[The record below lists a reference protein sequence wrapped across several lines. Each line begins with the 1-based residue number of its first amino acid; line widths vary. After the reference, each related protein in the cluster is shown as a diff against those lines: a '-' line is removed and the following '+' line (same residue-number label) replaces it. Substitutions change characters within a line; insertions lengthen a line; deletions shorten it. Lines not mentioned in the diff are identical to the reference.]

1 MKTIKILHLF
11 PKLLSLYGE
20 YGNVKVLAST
30 LRKGGWEVI
39 LDSLEEVPSDF
50 AGYNLVY
57 LGSGTEDNLA
67 VAAERMAPM
76 AGAVTSSMQS
86 GTFWL
91 ATGNAMALFGAS
103 LTRGGAEL
111 PALGCF
117 GYKSEIRKERYLGD
131 VLTEADDTGKQSLGF
146 VNTSLV
152 VTGVEHPLLTFK
164 LGADLGNDKRSSAD
178 GVKEAGFLATQL
190 IGPFLVKNPHYLGL
204 VYETITGYAM
214 PVEEEDYIQKAYVVS
229 LKELQSRLEQNN

>member
-39 LDSLEEVPSDF
+39 VDSTEEVPGDF
-50 AGYNLVY
+50 SGYNLVY

-67 VAAERMAPM
+67 LAAERMAPC
-76 AGAVTSSMQS
+76 AETVAASMKN
-86 GTFWL
+86 GTLWL
-91 ATGNAMALFGAS
+91 ATGNAMAIFGAS
-103 LTRGGAEL
+103 LTRDGVAL

-117 GYKSEIRKERYLGD
+117 GYQSEMQKGRYLGD
-131 VLTEADDTGKQSLGF
+131 VLTEADETGKQSLGF

-152 VTGVEHPLLTFK
+152 ITGVEHPLLTFK
-164 LGADLGNDKRSSAD
+164 LGTNLGNDKKSPAD
-178 GVKEAGFLATQL
+178 GVKEEGFLATQL

-204 VYETITGYAM
+204 VYEAVTGYAM
-214 PVEEEDYIQKAYVVS
+214 PVEEESFIQKAYAVS
-229 LKELQSRLEQNN
+229 LGELQGRLNQNG

>member
-20 YGNVKVLAST
+20 YGNVKVLVST

-39 LDSLEEVPSDF
+39 VDSLEEVPGEF

-67 VAAERMAPM
+67 VAAERMASH
-76 AGAVTSSMQS
+76 AEAVESSMKN
-86 GTFWL
+86 GTLWL
-91 ATGNAMALFGAS
+91 ATGNAMALFGAA
-103 LTRGGAEL
+103 LTRDGAIL
-111 PALGCF
+111 PTLGCF
-117 GYKSEIRKERYLGD
+117 GYQSEIQKGRYLGD
-131 VLTEADDTGKQSLGF
+131 VLTEADETGKQSLGF

-152 VTGVEHPLLTFK
+152 ITGVEHPLLTFK
-164 LGADLGNDKRSSAD
+164 LGANLGNDKKSPAD
-178 GVKEAGFLATQL
+178 GVKEEGFLATQL

-204 VYETITGYAM
+204 VYEAITGYAM
-214 PVEEEDYIQKAYVVS
+214 PVEEESFIQKAYAVS
-229 LKELQSRLEQNN
+229 LGELQGRLNQNG